1 MKKIMIQLTTGANL
15 RGYIHDD
22 LIPKKRRTFLIFPGG
37 GYTYCSK
44 REGEPIACA
53 YEREGYQCF
62 VLEYITNGTENWC
75 EIWESANEAMD
86 ELYAKQE
93 EWNVNYNE
101 LIVIGFSAGGHLAG
115 TLGASGRRRP
125 QALILCYPVIIESL
139 AKLISPQLQGVDT
152 IIDENTPPTF
162 VFSTYEDH
170 VVPIRNTLRLLQALH
185 EMHIPFE
192 THIFQWGHHGLSL
205 AIEET
210 ADDNPQ
216 NIDKHAAHW
225 YPLSLEWIERIFKE
239 RKKSSKDP
247 THERVLTIDALVKN
261 DIYQATI
268 YQEFPI
274 LKNQEILEALGH
286 FTLQEL
292 REKMGYS
299 CIKESKK

>member
-1 MKKIMIQLTTGANL
+1 MVQ
-15 RGYIHDD
+15 
-22 LIPKKRRTFLIFPGG
+22 RT
-37 GYTYCSK
+37 
-44 REGEPIACA
+44 
-53 YEREGYQCF
+53 
-62 VLEYITNGTENWC
+62 C

-93 EWNVNYNE
+93 EWNVNYDE

-125 QALILCYPVIIESL
+125 KALILCYPVIIESL

-170 VVPIRNTLRLLQALH
+170 VVPIRNTLRVLQALH

-210 ADDNPQ
+210 ADNVTQ
-216 NIDKHAAHW
+216 NIDQHAAHW
-225 YPLSLEWIERIFKE
+225 FPLSLEWLERMFKE
-239 RKKSSKDP
+239 PDKTSKESF
-247 THERVLTIDALVKN
+247 HMEEMTIDTLVKN
-261 DIYQATI
+261 EMYQAAI
-268 YQEFPI
+268 YHEFPI
-274 LKNQEILEALGH
+274 LKNLEIMEALGH
-286 FTLQEL
+286 FTRQEL
-292 REKMGYS
+292 REKILS
-299 CIKESKK
+299 SLK